1 MYLVI
6 DDISNLDQ
14 MYQFSLEYFAQIFT
28 KVLKNSPFT
37 KDSELRVKNVVEELT
52 LTVYSNISR
61 SLFNQ
66 HKRIFSFVIALRV
79 QEVDKRLYNYFVKGN
94 YSL

>member
-1 MYLVI
+1 
-6 DDISNLDQ
+6 
-14 MYQFSLEYFAQIFT
+14 MYQFSLEYFAQIFI
-28 KVLKNSPFT
+28 KVLKNTPAT
-37 KDSELRVKNVVEELT
+37 EDTEIRVKNVVDSLT

-66 HKRIFSFVIALRV
+66 HKRIFAFVLALRV
-79 QEVDKRLYNYFVKGN
+79 QEVEKKLYDYFVKGN

>member
-1 MYLVI
+1 
-6 DDISNLDQ
+6 
-14 MYQFSLEYFAQIFT
+14 MYQFSLEYFAKIFI

-37 KDSELRVKNVVEELT
+37 EDSELRVKNVVDELT

-66 HKRIFSFVIALRV
+66 HKRIFAFVIAMRV
-79 QEVDKRLYNYFVKGN
+79 QKVDTKLYNYFVKGN
-94 YSL
+94 YSLDKKI